1 MKNSTTIIISVAALL
16 LIGGGALLLINNSS
30 DDADSS
36 VTTSQNTT
44 SDAAPAAPPPN
55 TDNATADSAQY
66 VSYSDDYLE
75 TTSGTR
81 LLFFHAPWCP
91 QCRALEA
98 DIVDNGLPEDVTV
111 VKVDYDS
118 RQDLKQKYGVT
129 LQTTVVRVDDSGNL
143 VDSYT
148 PYDEPTFANVEAN
161 LL

>member
-1 MKNSTTIIISVAALL
+1 MKNSTTIVVSLLALL
-16 LIGGGALLLINNSS
+16 LIGGGIIFLVNDQSNSS
-30 DDADSS
+30 DSAITGSS
-36 VTTSQNTT
+36 NTS
-44 SDAAPAAPPPN
+44 SEPAPTPPPS
-55 TDNATADSAQY
+55 TDNATAGNQQY
-66 VSYSDDYLE
+66 VAYSDDYLE

-98 DIVDNGLPEDVTV
+98 DILDSELPEDVTI

-118 RQDLKQKYGVT
+118 SQDLKQKYGVT
-129 LQTTVVRVDDSGNL
+129 LQTTVVKVDNQGNL

-148 PYDEPTFANVEAN
+148 PYDEPTFDNVAAN